1 MRKLLTN
8 ITSVKIMATVSRPNI
23 EVNNE
28 EF

>member
-1 MRKLLTN
+1 MRKLLKN